1 MREAI
6 VFRAREHTSRFF
18 LSRSPEGGGGGS
30 GNETRRDATRRDATR
45 RGVRSRKEEA
55 RIPSRR
61 GETVAADKHVTSAR
75 KEIVRR
81 ASIEIPSC
89 RSYQISPRARHED
102 GLVDEEILEAP

>member
-6 VFRAREHTSRFF
+6 IFRARERTSRFSS
-18 LSRSPEGGGGGS
+18 LTRSPGGGGG
-30 GNETRRDATRRDATR
+30 GERRRDATRRDATR

-55 RIPSRR
+55 RVPSRR

-81 ASIEIPSC
+81 ASTEIPSC
-89 RSYQISPRARHED
+89 RGYQISPCARHED
-102 GLVDEEILEAP
+102 GLVHEEILEAP